1 SNEENKLEEKVKL
14 FYNILEMKIKRVI
27 NIKENEMISEPFK
40 APIYKINGRFRY
52 QIFIKF
58 NRDSITKI
66 KNILRK
72 TADEYKEKGI
82 RVSLDVDPINLM

>member
-1 SNEENKLEEKVKL
+1 
-14 FYNILEMKIKRVI
+14 MI

-40 APIYKINGRFRY
+40 APIYKINGSFRY

>member
-1 SNEENKLEEKVKL
+1 MNNISNYKRIGTDFYKEVLVPMTYDKVKCL
-14 FYNILEMKIKRVI
+14 KKWQKQTIIDDLGK
-27 NIKENEMISEPFK
+27 
-40 APIYKINGRFRY
+40 
-52 QIFIKF
+52 
-58 NRDSITKI
+58 DSITKI